1 MLVEHVI
8 GIIFLLM
15 LFAIAFT
22 ALAGWVRESIRLEES
37 IEENKRMRKELCLR
51 EAYIKKLEGKL
62 IVKTATEHYNEGS
75 KK

>member
-1 MLVEHVI
+1 MLVAHVI
-8 GIIFLLM
+8 GIMFILLVC
-15 LFAIAFT
+15 AIAFI
-22 ALAGWVRESIRLEES
+22 ALAGWIRESNRLEES
-37 IEENKRMRKELCLR
+37 IEENKRMWKEVCLR